1 MKLITIAMTLL
12 LSLAAQ
18 AESTYHYT
26 CYNRTARTLE
36 DAYLVADVTLSPF
49 QVVVTILK
57 NTDESP
63 VNWKLNQGETLQ
75 FLPLTEVPARRELN
89 YYYAYYTTK
98 NKVGSPVEISFH
110 KHDAGM
116 STLGLAW
123 NIEAIPATK
132 DEVAYGTSGSLI
144 CERD

>member
-75 FLPLTEVPARRELN
+75 FLPLTEVPARRELS

-98 NKVGSPVEISFH
+98 NKVGRPVEISFR
-110 KHDAGM
+110 KYDAGI